1 MARGTCPPTDES
13 GEQVR
18 GIVLAGGGGSR
29 LYPATKSVSKQLLAV
44 YDKPMIY
51 YPIWT
56 LVTGGIREI
65 LIISTP
71 RDLPAIEALLG
82 DGASL
87 GLALTY
93 AVQTNPGGIAEAFLI
108 GKEFIGDQPVTLI
121 LGDNL
126 FIGEQMSVAIE
137 GNLAT
142 FSGGAQIYLKEVPD
156 PERFGVAEIGPG
168 GTITSIV
175 EKPEAP
181 RSNLAITGLY
191 TYGPDVVSV
200 AERLPRSARN
210 ELEITDINAAYL
222 DAGTLRYS
230 IISHAVQWIDAGTP
244 DALVAGSLAVQT
256 ATRDQASELGYVEI
270 AAYRRGYLT
279 RERLLA
285 VIDQT
290 PSDTYAERLRLA
302 VESAGR

>member
-1 MARGTCPPTDES
+1 M
-13 GEQVR
+13 R

-56 LVTGGIREI
+56 LVTGGVREI

-82 DGASL
+82 DGAHL
-87 GLALTY
+87 GLTLTY
-93 AVQTNPGGIAEAFLI
+93 AEQANPSGIAEAFLI
-108 GKEFIGDQPVTLI
+108 GKDFIGDQPVTLI

-126 FIGEQMSVAIE
+126 FIGEQMSVAVA
-137 GNLAT
+137 GNLAG

-156 PERFGVAEIGPG
+156 PERFGVAEVSQDGSIA
-168 GTITSIV
+168 SIV
-175 EKPEAP
+175 EKPVAP
-181 RSNLAITGLY
+181 RSNLAVTGLY
-191 TYGPDVVSV
+191 TYSPDVVSI

-222 DAGTLRYS
+222 NAGQLRHVVIPS
-230 IISHAVQWIDAGTP
+230 GVQWIDAGTP
-244 DALVAGSLAVQT
+244 DALVAASLAVQT
-256 ATRDQASELGYVEI
+256 ATRDQVSEVGYVEI
-270 AAYRRGYLT
+270 AAYRRGYLGQAA
-279 RERLLA
+279 LLNLA
-285 VIDQT
+285 DQT
-290 PSDTYAERLRLA
+290 PSEAYAKRLR
-302 VESAGR
+302 SAIRPVGQ

>member
-1 MARGTCPPTDES
+1 MK
-13 GEQVR
+13 

-82 DGASL
+82 NGAHL
-87 GLALTY
+87 GLTLTY
-93 AVQTNPGGIAEAFLI
+93 AEQPNPGGIAEAFLI

-126 FIGEQMSVAIE
+126 FIGEQMSVAIAE
-137 GNLAT
+137 NLAT
-142 FSGGAQIYLKEVPD
+142 FSGGAQIYLKEVSD
-156 PERFGVAEIGPG
+156 PERFGVAEIGPDG
-168 GTITSIV
+168 AISSIV
-175 EKPEAP
+175 EKPVAP
-181 RSNLAITGLY
+181 RSRLAITGLY
-191 TYGPDVVSV
+191 TYGPNVVWI
-200 AERLPRSARN
+200 AEQLPRSARN

-222 DAGTLRYS
+222 QANQLRHFV
-230 IISHAVQWIDAGTP
+230 IPEDVRWIDAGTP
-244 DALVAGSLAVQT
+244 DALISAAIAVQA
-256 ATRDQASELGYVEI
+256 ATREQESDFGYVEI
-270 AAYRRGYLT
+270 AAYRRGY
-279 RERLLA
+279 
-285 VIDQT
+285 IDRAAYLNIVEQT
-290 PSDTYAERLRLA
+290 PSEAYAQRLR
-302 VESAGR
+302 SAAEAITR

>member
-1 MARGTCPPTDES
+1 M
-13 GEQVR
+13 R

-82 DGASL
+82 DGAHL
-87 GLALTY
+87 GLTLTY
-93 AVQTNPGGIAEAFLI
+93 AEQASPSGIAEAFLI
-108 GKEFIGDQPVTLI
+108 GKDFIGDQPVTLI

-126 FIGEQMSVAIE
+126 FIGGEMDEVVTNNIAV
-137 GNLAT
+137 

-156 PERFGVAEIGPG
+156 PERFGVAEVGQDG
-168 GTITSIV
+168 VITSIV
-175 EKPEAP
+175 EKPVAP
-181 RSNLAITGLY
+181 ASTFAVTGLY
-191 TYGPDVVSV
+191 TYGPDVVSI
-200 AERLPRSARN
+200 AEHLPRSARN

-222 DAGTLRYS
+222 NAGQLRHVVIPS
-230 IISHAVQWIDAGTP
+230 DVQWIDAGTP
-244 DALVAGSLAVQT
+244 DALVAASLAIQT
-256 ATRDQASELGYVEI
+256 ATREQASEFGYVEI
-270 AAYRRGYLT
+270 AAYRRGYLDQT
-279 RERLLA
+279 TLLNI
-285 VIDQT
+285 VNQT
-290 PSDTYAERLRLA
+290 PSEAYAQRLR
-302 VESAGR
+302 SAIRPAGQ

>member
-1 MARGTCPPTDES
+1 M
-13 GEQVR
+13 R

-56 LVTGGIREI
+56 LVDSGIREI

-82 DGASL
+82 DGANL
-87 GLALTY
+87 GLALRY
-93 AVQTNPGGIAEAFLI
+93 AEQANPGGIAEAFLI

-126 FIGEQMSVAIE
+126 FIGEEMSAAVTGSLE
-137 GNLAT
+137 T
-142 FSGGAQIYLKEVPD
+142 FSGGAQIYLKAVPD
-156 PERFGVAEIGPG
+156 PERFGVAEISQD
-168 GTITSIV
+168 GTITGIA
-175 EKPEAP
+175 EKPAAP

-191 TYGPDVVSV
+191 TYSPDVVSV
-200 AERLPRSARN
+200 AERLPRSNRN
-210 ELEITDINAAYL
+210 ELEITDINVAYL
-222 DAGTLRYS
+222 GAGTLRHLV
-230 IISHAVQWIDAGTP
+230 ISNGVQWIDAGTP
-244 DALVAGSLAVQT
+244 DALVAASLAIQT
-256 ATRDQASELGYVEI
+256 ASREQSSEFGYVEI

-279 RERLLA
+279 QESLLA
-285 VIDQT
+285 IVDQT
-290 PSDTYAERLRLA
+290 PSESYADRLRSALA
-302 VESAGR
+302 NTAG

>member
-1 MARGTCPPTDES
+1 M
-13 GEQVR
+13 R

-82 DGASL
+82 DGAHL

-93 AVQTNPGGIAEAFLI
+93 AEQASSNGIAEAFLI
-108 GKEFIGDQPVTLI
+108 GKEFIGDQSVTLI

-126 FIGEQMSVAIE
+126 FIGEQMSGVVAE
-137 GNLAT
+137 NLAG

-156 PERFGVAEIGPG
+156 PERFGVAEIGPDG
-168 GTITSIV
+168 AITSIV
-175 EKPEAP
+175 EKPTAP
-181 RSNLAITGLY
+181 RSNLAVTGLY
-191 TYGPDVVSV
+191 TYNPDVVSM
-200 AERLPRSARN
+200 AEHLPRSARN

-222 DAGTLRYS
+222 NAGQLRHVVIPS
-230 IISHAVQWIDAGTP
+230 DVQWIDAGTP
-244 DALVAGSLAVQT
+244 DALVAASLAIQA
-256 ATRDQASELGYVEI
+256 ATRDQASEFGYVEI
-270 AAYRRGYLT
+270 AAYRHGYLDQAA
-279 RERLLA
+279 LLSI
-285 VIDQT
+285 VDQT
-290 PSDTYAERLRLA
+290 PSEAYAQRLR
-302 VESAGR
+302 SALEATA